1 MPHHVFGAARNAAPR
16 AMIVAD
22 GFSCRTRITQGDTGR
37 QAMHLAEA
45 LALGLN
51 GPAPA
56 GHPEK
61 LAPRPSVR
69 VCDARLTAAAALAT
83 APAAATAGTYAV
95 IRRLRL

>member
-1 MPHHVFGAARNAAPR
+1 MPQHVFDAVRNAAPS
-16 AMIVAD
+16 AMIVVD
-22 GFSCRTRITQGDTGR
+22 GFSCRTQITQGDTGR

-69 VCDARLTAAAALAT
+69 VRDARLTAAAALAT
-83 APAAATAGTYAV
+83 ALAAATAGAYAV